1 MYFQILSRIENN
13 DPAIESNK
21 QLNQAWIDAMN
32 SNKEKDEQI
41 RILQQE
47 VILKPIA
54 VRPSLRRSIAC
65 GALVC
70 SALLCG

>member
-1 MYFQILSRIENN
+1 MYFRILSRIENN

-54 VRPSLRRSIAC
+54 VRPSLRRPITC
-65 GALVC
+65 GDL
-70 SALLCG
+70 